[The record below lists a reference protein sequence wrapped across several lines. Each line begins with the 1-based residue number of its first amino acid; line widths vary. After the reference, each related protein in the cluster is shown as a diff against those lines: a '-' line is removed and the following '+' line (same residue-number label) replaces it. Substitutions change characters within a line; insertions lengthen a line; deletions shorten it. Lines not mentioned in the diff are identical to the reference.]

1 MQKLVHLR
9 YTEFS
14 VSLFISQKRQMFEAV
29 NFRNFLTLWHL
40 GTPFSN
46 GRYVMVEQTKRAAI
60 VVPDY
65 SGEVLV
71 QEGSDNENE

>member
-1 MQKLVHLR
+1 
-9 YTEFS
+9 
-14 VSLFISQKRQMFEAV
+14 MFEAV

-60 VVPDY
+60 VVTDY